1 MVVAQ
6 TYVIFNPNTCFNVH
20 CAKHLVP
27 SPSVSF
33 ANLMK
38 YIKNH
43 NSQLRDELEQRA
55 IRFPYS
61 IKVLKNGKPQKLFYY
76 DEAAEMD
83 YDLNWAVDTHWKVFA
98 TVLGYC
104 NSEYT
109 IREPAT
115 FMSFYSL
122 YTEDVLDLIMDDW
135 YYYYSYN
142 QLYFKNHSVDKELTF
157 CDLNSS
163 LG

>member
-1 MVVAQ
+1 MYELCK
-6 TYVIFNPNTCFNVH
+6 TFYSFDSICLCRKPNKITSSN
-20 CAKHLVP
+20 
-27 SPSVSF
+27 
-33 ANLMK
+33 
-38 YIKNH
+38 Y

-122 YTEDVLDLIMDDW
+122 YTEDVLDLIMDVW
-135 YYYYSYN
+135 
-142 QLYFKNHSVDKELTF
+142 
-157 CDLNSS
+157 
-163 LG
+163 